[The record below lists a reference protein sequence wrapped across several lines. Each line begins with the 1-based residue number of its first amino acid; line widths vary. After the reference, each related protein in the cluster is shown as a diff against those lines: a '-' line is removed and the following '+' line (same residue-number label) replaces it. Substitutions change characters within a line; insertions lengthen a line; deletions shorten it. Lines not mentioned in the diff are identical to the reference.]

1 MLAERGLEMASRLL
15 NGLMSTQQV
24 AETFRQALEEKRPI
38 NHVNLGDGEIIFLA
52 FGRSAGFEKWPSPS
66 DIEPY
71 FKYISDPTI
80 RDAMLDGVLGS
91 YIIGMPA
98 RLYTGDWS
106 EAEAFL
112 NTFSIPTQR
121 ICDSYTGRLLHNTGL
136 LYEILKDKRVCL
148 LGNHVDNLVPFL
160 ENNHIEIGGQT
171 EVNYFEDIPRVQ
183 NYLSQIDFD
192 IAILSAGMPTL
203 ILSSWIRGTLGR
215 CALDFGSAI
224 NFLS

>member
-1 MLAERGLEMASRLL
+1 MASKLL
-15 NGLMSTQQV
+15 NGLMSPRQV
-24 AETFRQALEEKRPI
+24 AETFQHALEEKRPI

-66 DIEPY
+66 DIDPY
-71 FKYISDPTI
+71 FKYVSDSTI

-91 YIIGMPA
+91 DIIGMPA
-98 RLYTGDWS
+98 RLYTGNWS
-106 EAEAFL
+106 EAEAVL
-112 NTFSIPTQR
+112 NSFSIPTQR
-121 ICDSYTGRLLHNTGL
+121 ICDSYTGRLLHNEGL

-148 LGNHVDNLVPFL
+148 LGNHVGNLVPL
-160 ENNHIEIGGQT
+160 LKKNHTEIVGQT
-171 EVNYFEDIPRVQ
+171 EVNYFEDIPRVK

-203 ILSSWIRGTLGR
+203 ILSPWISRTLGR
-215 CALDFGSAI
+215 SAFDFGSAV